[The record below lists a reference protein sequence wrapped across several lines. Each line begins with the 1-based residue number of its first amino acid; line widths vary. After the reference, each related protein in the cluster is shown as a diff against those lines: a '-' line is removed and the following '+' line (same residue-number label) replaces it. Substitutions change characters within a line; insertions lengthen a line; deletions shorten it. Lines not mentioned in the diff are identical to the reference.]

1 MKGIVLAGGTGSR
14 LWPTTLAV
22 SKQLLPVYDKP
33 LIFYPIATLMLA
45 GIQDILLITKEEE
58 RVLFEKL
65 LGEGDQWGVEFTYTT
80 QKEPKGI
87 AEALIIGSPFIG
99 DDEVCLVLGDNILYG
114 PNLGR
119 KLSSLRNLKKAV
131 IFGYQVSNPSDYGVV
146 VFDQDGYPIKIVEKP
161 REHLSEFAIPGLY
174 FYPNEALKFVASLEP
189 STRGEIEISDL
200 NSKLLDEGLLQ
211 VEKLQRGTVW
221 MDTGT
226 SKDMLEAANLVS
238 IIQNRQNISIL
249 NPDEI
254 AFKNGW
260 INRESLLERA
270 QIYKNSAY
278 GSYLDGLVKD
288 SNL

>member
-45 GIQDILLITKEEE
+45 GIREILLITKEEE
-58 RVLFEKL
+58 RVLFERL
-65 LGEGDQWGVEFTYTT
+65 LGTGDQWGVQFTYAT
-80 QKEPKGI
+80 QREPKGI
-87 AEALIIGSPFIG
+87 AEALIIGAPFTG
-99 DDEVCLVLGDNILYG
+99 GDEVCLVLGDNILYG

-119 KLSSLRNLKKAV
+119 QLSKLRNLEKAV
-131 IFGYQVSNPSDYGVV
+131 IFAYKVSNPSDYGVV
-146 VFDQDGYPIKIVEKP
+146 VFDQDGFPNKIVEKP
-161 REHLSEFAIPGLY
+161 RDYLSDFAVPGLY
-174 FYPNEALKFVASLEP
+174 FYPNKALKLVEKLNP

-226 SKDMLEAANLVS
+226 SKDMLEASNLVS
-238 IIQNRQNISIL
+238 IIQNRQNISKL

-254 AFKNGW
+254 AYQNGW
-260 INRESLLERA
+260 ISRASLIERA
-270 QIYKNSAY
+270 KKYSKSAY
-278 GSYLDGLVKD
+278 GSHLEKATNDEVV
-288 SNL
+288 